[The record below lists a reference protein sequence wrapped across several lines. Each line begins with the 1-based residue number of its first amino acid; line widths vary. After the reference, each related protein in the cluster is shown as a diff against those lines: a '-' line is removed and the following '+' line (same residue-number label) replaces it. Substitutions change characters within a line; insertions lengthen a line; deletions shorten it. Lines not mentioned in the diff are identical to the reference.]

1 VYLFGSFP
9 FNEFITYI
17 KKKKKVLNVVWV
29 GGVLVYVCV
38 SAVNNFT
45 ICGFVGHVSDKKYIL
60 FKKLSLWFV
69 D

>member
-1 VYLFGSFP
+1 
-9 FNEFITYI
+9 
-17 KKKKKVLNVVWV
+17 V

-45 ICGFVGHVSDKKYIL
+45 ICDFVRHVFDKKYIL

-69 D
+69 N